1 MTSLIALLADPAG
14 LLAFSVVAG
23 IGVLLLA
30 AWASRLLPVH
40 GSDGPAFPLVYAR
53 ATAFLRQRDP
63 DAAGRPRP
71 RAPSLSPASC

>member
-1 MTSLIALLADPAG
+1 MTFLIALLADPAG
-14 LLAFSVVAG
+14 ALAIGAVAG

-30 AWASRLLPVH
+30 AWAGRLFPVH
-40 GSDGPAFPLVYAR
+40 DAGAPAFPFVYAR

-71 RAPSLSPASC
+71 RAPSLSPASW